1 MPTWT
6 TKQIRELSEAWRDG
20 EDIAVLAERFNRTT
34 GSLAQMLHRVGVKRT
49 PSQATKLRRARKL
62 AKGNT

>member
-20 EDIAVLAERFNRTT
+20 EDIAVLAERFNRTP
-34 GSLAQMLHRVGVKRT
+34 GSLSAMLHRQGVKRT
-49 PSQATKLRRARKL
+49 PAKLRELRQRAQ
-62 AKGNT
+62 GDS

>member
-20 EDIAVLAERFNRTT
+20 EELQVLAERFNRTP
-34 GSLAQMLHRVGVKRT
+34 GALAAVLHREGVKRT
-49 PSQATKLRRARKL
+49 PAKLRELRKRAQ
-62 AKGNT
+62 GDS

>member
-20 EDIAVLAERFNRTT
+20 EELDALAERFNRTP
-34 GSLAQMLHRVGVKRT
+34 GSLRATLHRSGVKRT
-49 PSQATKLRRARKL
+49 PAKLRELRKRAQ
-62 AKGNT
+62 GDS